1 MIEKWIIP
9 CNVKRFDIIE
19 HFKNNETVVWK
30 NSFTIHKGDIAYI
43 YLGSP
48 FGEIRYRC
56 SVISDTVDEQTLQE
70 NRYAI
75 QEKNSNNYFSKKIKY
90 IQLKLDYEYPAGFF
104 PLAKLKENGL
114 GQVQIQA
121 RPDRNLK
128 RYLEDMEHKLMEGDD
143 NYGE

>member
-1 MIEKWIIP
+1 M
-9 CNVKRFDIIE
+9 
-19 HFKNNETVVWK
+19 
-30 NSFTIHKGDIAYI
+30 
-43 YLGSP
+43 
-48 FGEIRYRC
+48 
-56 SVISDTVDEQTLQE
+56 VDEQTLQE

-104 PLAKLKENGL
+104 PLVKLKENGL

-143 NYGE
+143 TYGE

>member
-43 YLGSP
+43 YLGAP

-56 SVISDTVDEQTLQE
+56 SVISDMVDEQTLQE

-143 NYGE
+143 TYGE

>member
-9 CNVKRFDIIE
+9 CNVKHFDIIE

-43 YLGSP
+43 YLGAP

-56 SVISDTVDEQTLQE
+56 SVISDMVDEQTLQE

-143 NYGE
+143 TYGE

>member
-9 CNVKRFDIIE
+9 CNVKRFNIID
-19 HFKNNETVVWK
+19 HFKSSETVVWK

-43 YLGSP
+43 YLGAP
-48 FGEIRYRC
+48 YGEIRYRC
-56 SVISDTVDEQTLQE
+56 SVISDTVDEETLQA
-70 NRYAI
+70 NKYAI

-90 IQLKLDYEYPAGFF
+90 IQLKLECEYPEGLL

-128 RYLEDMEHKLMEGDD
+128 RYLESVDYSLSEGDEKR
-143 NYGE
+143 GE

>member
-43 YLGSP
+43 YLGAP

-56 SVISDTVDEQTLQE
+56 SVISDMVDEQTLQE

-104 PLAKLKENGL
+104 PLVKLKENGL

-143 NYGE
+143 TYGE